1 MSQRNI
7 TIEYDQIALALGDLS
22 SEGETIQL
30 PEIAG
35 SYLGNTN
42 GFEYFPEVYYEFRA
56 ILDNYRA
63 LLCRDITMTSDM
75 IGCFIAFDQQALTD
89 YRNYNQDF
97 SFNSPCPTPSQTSTQ
112 VLSASN
118 LSSSEPSQYTFDA
131 SAVGTEDFYISMA
144 EIEDMCTEII
154 NNATTLMNSCDSYST
169 VIDNLVNTQ
178 GFLGQAAEALKNYWS
193 NVHCACI
200 AKIHTAALTL
210 ADHVSAYWLN
220 YNDSPALLASIPGGT
235 FILQKCELDSA
246 RSILVDFDVGF
257 EPLHTDVTTAIS
269 TASSSTSGAYD
280 YSGYTPDY
288 AALSEMVQA
297 NIGRIDAISNAVF
310 GIEAGVIDSDRQ
322 LINDSIS
329 DLNDFINSVIANINE
344 YNITNQENGIPCSIS
359 SDYQDLAESV
369 STDLIE
375 HQNYDDV
382 LTEGVSRARNHAY
395 QDALDDRR
403 TQIEF
408 EIATDIFMIAVSIA
422 SIVGTCGSDAPIA
435 VSVIIANVD
444 AISLCFASSD
454 LVEDGQTYYY
464 VQQGDLYTE
473 GTNYMYEAYYE
484 PLGLSRESY
493 NNTERVF
500 FFITSVSCEINSLSY
515 ANGNY
520 GAGVARAFALEGT
533 GELAGD
539 AAYQIAID
547 CGASPMQALLI
558 SMVAE
563 SGTSFGLE
571 SVWDEP
577 GTFNAA
583 RIGSSDVD
591 DISYGGSYH
600 VDDVAD
606 DIGDNVRHLDV
617 DDVDTSHQTVDV
629 DAFDDP
635 AQHVTDNTSRVDVN
649 DIINDSDTDI
659 SYHPI
664 MDSDADFPRQPN
676 TVPPNSLDNY
686 EVIPVVNDTNL
697 VGGHPADSITPS
709 ADDFVGTTSIGR
721 SDLPYPD
728 VEVDSLL
735 VMSNADIINN
745 FDTLTGEQLYNIAY
759 IRNSGSDKLFEKL
772 SEYDLITADNIKT
785 YLYPDL
791 NGDDLVLMMHWPEA
805 GGFDVSTIR
814 SLRDSSGIVSVSR
827 SGNIHGS
834 AFAIDENGVIATNSQ
849 RSIPASANSSAPSYQ
864 GNLNLDTYNSII
876 DTLTTNTSETAR
888 DILRSDFGYSDAQID
903 KIFEQWDGQYSYFGR
918 AEYASAT
925 SAIYQS
931 GRTIDSRYGFVG
943 DTAAWDFGG
952 VNMTGG
958 ARQITS
964 VFNWE
969 LLESL
974 NVISDTHP
982 IPNIQF

>member
-89 YRNYNQDF
+89 YRNYNQNF
-97 SFNSPCPTPSQTSTQ
+97 SFNSPCPTPSQSSTQ

-200 AKIHTAALTL
+200 SKIYTAALTL

-344 YNITNQENGIPCSIS
+344 YNITNQEYGIPCSIS

-395 QDALDDRR
+395 QEALDDRR

-422 SIVGTCGSDAPIA
+422 SIFGTC
-435 VSVIIANVD
+435 
-444 AISLCFASSD
+444 
-454 LVEDGQTYYY
+454 
-464 VQQGDLYTE
+464 
-473 GTNYMYEAYYE
+473 
-484 PLGLSRESY
+484 
-493 NNTERVF
+493 
-500 FFITSVSCEINSLSY
+500 
-515 ANGNY
+515 
-520 GAGVARAFALEGT
+520 
-533 GELAGD
+533 
-539 AAYQIAID
+539 
-547 CGASPMQALLI
+547 
-558 SMVAE
+558 
-563 SGTSFGLE
+563 
-571 SVWDEP
+571 
-577 GTFNAA
+577 
-583 RIGSSDVD
+583 
-591 DISYGGSYH
+591 
-600 VDDVAD
+600 
-606 DIGDNVRHLDV
+606 VRM
-617 DDVDTSHQTVDV
+617 HQ
-629 DAFDDP
+629 
-635 AQHVTDNTSRVDVN
+635 
-649 DIINDSDTDI
+649 
-659 SYHPI
+659 
-664 MDSDADFPRQPN
+664 
-676 TVPPNSLDNY
+676 
-686 EVIPVVNDTNL
+686 
-697 VGGHPADSITPS
+697 
-709 ADDFVGTTSIGR
+709 
-721 SDLPYPD
+721 
-728 VEVDSLL
+728 
-735 VMSNADIINN
+735 
-745 FDTLTGEQLYNIAY
+745 
-759 IRNSGSDKLFEKL
+759 
-772 SEYDLITADNIKT
+772 
-785 YLYPDL
+785 
-791 NGDDLVLMMHWPEA
+791 
-805 GGFDVSTIR
+805 
-814 SLRDSSGIVSVSR
+814 
-827 SGNIHGS
+827 
-834 AFAIDENGVIATNSQ
+834 
-849 RSIPASANSSAPSYQ
+849 
-864 GNLNLDTYNSII
+864 
-876 DTLTTNTSETAR
+876 
-888 DILRSDFGYSDAQID
+888 
-903 KIFEQWDGQYSYFGR
+903 
-918 AEYASAT
+918 
-925 SAIYQS
+925 
-931 GRTIDSRYGFVG
+931 
-943 DTAAWDFGG
+943 
-952 VNMTGG
+952 
-958 ARQITS
+958 
-964 VFNWE
+964 
-969 LLESL
+969 
-974 NVISDTHP
+974 
-982 IPNIQF
+982 